1 MKMFSGA
8 MLQWA
13 YDFECR
19 NSTAVNNLKRS
30 AGASFVALLGQ
41 GHRSGWPY
49 DGDLDER
56 LSNDSTEH
64 EKKIFF
70 YKNPSKFIV
79 PSDFQT
85 TSKILLR

>member
-64 EKKIFF
+64 EKKIF
-70 YKNPSKFIV
+70 SIR
-79 PSDFQT
+79 
-85 TSKILLR
+85 ILQNLSCPQISRPHPRSC